1 LQKLPAWCRQNN
13 VQMHDMKDDL
23 MKTRT
28 APLEKSSASINLP
41 PARLVRWRPAVLAA
55 LCLGAVALG
64 AQAQSVVIFGTLTNV
79 DAFNND
85 PRDAHG
91 IEIQLEG
98 VQPADV
104 SSYFTFNKY
113 NAPQVTPYDTG
124 MYVRYMSVYDPATGT
139 WPASTVPNLPS
150 SVPNCF
156 PGGLFYLVSGCDH
169 FGVSFTNYLLQP
181 RVTTYRWLYE
191 DPANPGNL
199 VPSSQS
205 VSVSAPVWS
214 VTAATATSP
223 AVVAATV
230 DGPVAFLSA
239 NPQYTDA
246 TWIKVLKTE
255 LTREVTL
262 DELRT
267 GNTAVSP
274 EAPAQVETNWKLMQG
289 APFGSSQHINQGSPN
304 GNSRA
309 IVRRYESY
317 AYTGA
322 YDAVTHQALCLDGLC
337 NAPLA
342 GEVGALLSSQLAA
355 ANVMVPSVTVAL
367 GGAGSGTVTGAGT
380 ASRINC
386 GGNCTTATA
395 LGAATLTA
403 KPSSG
408 SVFAGWGGDCAGT
421 QVSCNLDIS
430 AALNV
435 TASFDLAPVA
445 VVAPVAAPVVAPVAA
460 PVAAPVTGGGAGSGK
475 KVKPVL

>member
-1 LQKLPAWCRQNN
+1 
-13 VQMHDMKDDL
+13 M
-23 MKTRT
+23 
-28 APLEKSSASINLP
+28 EKSGASINLP
-41 PARLVRWRPAVLAA
+41 PARLMRWRPAVLAA

-64 AQAQSVVIFGTLTNV
+64 AQAQSVVIYGTLTNV

-85 PRDAHG
+85 TRDAHG
-91 IEIQLEG
+91 VEIQLEG
-98 VQPADV
+98 VQPTDV

-113 NAPQVTPYDTG
+113 GAPQVTPYATG
-124 MYVRYMSVYDPATGT
+124 MYVRYMSAYDPASAT
-139 WPASTVPNLPS
+139 WSATTVPNLPM
-150 SVPNCF
+150 SVPACF
-156 PGGLFYLVSGCDH
+156 PGNPFYLMSGCDH

-181 RVTTYRWLYE
+181 TVTTYRWLYD

-223 AVVAATV
+223 ASVAATV
-230 DGPVAFLSA
+230 DGPVAFVTALS
-239 NPQYTDA
+239 QYSDA

-289 APFGSSQHINQGSPN
+289 TPFGSARHINQGSPN

-337 NAPLA
+337 NAPQA
-342 GEVGALLSSQLAA
+342 GEVGSLLSSQLAA
-355 ANVMVPSVTVAL
+355 ANVSVPSVTVAL
-367 GGAGSGTVTGAGT
+367 GGTGSGSVTGAGT
-380 ASRINC
+380 ATRINC

-403 KPSSG
+403 KSNNG
-408 SVFAGWGGDCAGT
+408 SVFAGWGGDCVGT
-421 QVSCNLDIS
+421 QVTCTLDVS

-435 TASFDLAPVA
+435 TASFDLAPV
-445 VVAPVAAPVVAPVAA
+445 PVADPVAA
-460 PVAAPVTGGGAGSGK
+460 PVAGGGTGGGAGGGAGGGK
-475 KVKPVL
+475 KLKPIL